1 MKSDTK
7 TSPKLRALRE
17 NATLNSSA
25 DAVVDPAFAHS
36 EFFDPHD
43 LIQVRYEML
52 RRVRTEGQSVTQ
64 AVAQFGVTRP
74 TFYKAQ
80 ADFDRD
86 GLVGLLPA
94 RRGPHGPHKITDEI
108 QTFIEQQRLADPML
122 DGPALAQRIEQHFG
136 LAVHRRTVERALVR
150 SKKKPR

>member
-1 MKSDTK
+1 MTPKSK

-17 NATLNSSA
+17 SGTLNPSA
-25 DAVVDPAFAHS
+25 EAVADPAFARG

-43 LIQVRYEML
+43 LVQVRYEML

-64 AVAQFGVTRP
+64 AVSQFGVTRP

-94 RRGPHGPHKITDEI
+94 KRGPHGPHKITEEVQI
-108 QTFIEQQRLADPML
+108 FIGQQRLADPAL
-122 DGPALAQRIEQHFG
+122 DGPALVQRIEQRFG
-136 LAVHRRTVERALVR
+136 LTVHRRTVERALTR
-150 SKKKPR
+150 SKKKRR

>member
-1 MKSDTK
+1 MKTKTK

-17 NATLNSSA
+17 SATFNPHA
-25 DAVVDPAFAHS
+25 DAVADPAFAHS

-43 LIQVRYEML
+43 LVQVRYEML
-52 RRVRTEGQSVTQ
+52 RRVRTEEQSITQ

-80 ADFDRD
+80 ADFGRD

-94 RRGPHGPHKITDEI
+94 KRGPHGPHKITEEV
-108 QTFIEQQRLADPML
+108 QAFIEQQRLADPTL
-122 DGPALAQRIEQHFG
+122 DGPALAQLIEQHFG
-136 LAVHRRTVERALVR
+136 LAVHRRTVERSLVR
-150 SKKKPR
+150 TKKKRR